1 MNVLALSSLLAAVM
15 AALLG
20 DFVLYRNPRS
30 ALNRVFFLFCL
41 SAAYASFTEFGYRQ
55 AESFATA
62 HFWLRV
68 GFLWT
73 FLMPL
78 QLHFI
83 LLFSGKTRLLEN
95 RLTYFLL
102 YSPALALSLLHLFNL
117 FGTEPVKVYWGW
129 TYRQPENPIVDSLL
143 GIWSVGIVLFS
154 LYLCLQYYL
163 SRTEHTKK
171 RQAWYVFLGFLTCAV
186 MGSATEV
193 LPPYLRI
200 RIPELTSIGVA
211 FECIFVAY
219 AIWKY
224 ELFALTPATAAESIL
239 STMTDALLLVS
250 PQGRIVTVNQA
261 TSELLGYE
269 ESELTDQPVG
279 MILAQEEEARFKEAW
294 LEQLVTTGSISD
306 TETAFK
312 TKDAR
317 KIPISLSGSVLR
329 DEDGTEQGIVYVGR
343 DLTERKRQTE
353 ELSTVLETTRAIS
366 STLDIEEVL
375 VLIADQMV
383 KAIRVDGC
391 TLSRWDHEAD
401 GIVTWIE
408 RRRVH
413 PEWADE
419 PGTAR
424 ALDDFPVTRAV
435 LETRQPVVVHV
446 SDPDADPAEVALMR
460 DRETASLLMLPLTV
474 GGRVIGLVELDD
486 ERERDFTA
494 AEIRLCQALADQ
506 AAVAIEHAWLHA
518 ETGRRLQEQIALTE
532 AGLIISSAL
541 NLETVLSRIAEQM
554 ARAIDATSAYI
565 SSYEPETMMSSVL
578 AEYIGPQACPQERIS
593 DLGAAYRED
602 AEIEWLE
609 IMQAG
614 QYDISH
620 LDGSGLTEFER
631 VHMERFGAK
640 TILYIP
646 LRVRGR
652 LIGYVELWES
662 RRRRDFTPEEIAL
675 CQGIA
680 QQAAIALE
688 NAQLYGQAQQEI
700 AERKRA
706 EEQIKASLEEKEVL
720 LKEIHHRVKNNLQ
733 VISSLL
739 YLQSKSIKDKA
750 ALQMF
755 QESQNRVRSMAFIHE
770 RLYQSQDLARVDFAE
785 YVRSLTNYLFR
796 SYGVST
802 DVIQLKINMDDVPL
816 SIDTAIPCGLIVNEL
831 VSNSLKYAF
840 PDGKGGEIRIE
851 LGSDGDNR
859 FALMVSDDG
868 VGLPEDV
875 DFRKTES
882 LGLQLVNNL
891 SVAQLEGA
899 IDLDRSGGTT
909 FRITFTGLDQ
919 SGGKR
924 I

>member
-1 MNVLALSSLLAAVM
+1 
-15 AALLG
+15 
-20 DFVLYRNPRS
+20 
-30 ALNRVFFLFCL
+30 
-41 SAAYASFTEFGYRQ
+41 
-55 AESFATA
+55 
-62 HFWLRV
+62 
-68 GFLWT
+68 
-73 FLMPL
+73 
-78 QLHFI
+78 
-83 LLFSGKTRLLEN
+83 
-95 RLTYFLL
+95 
-102 YSPALALSLLHLFNL
+102 
-117 FGTEPVKVYWGW
+117 
-129 TYRQPENPIVDSLL
+129 
-143 GIWSVGIVLFS
+143 
-154 LYLCLQYYL
+154 
-163 SRTEHTKK
+163 
-171 RQAWYVFLGFLTCAV
+171 
-186 MGSATEV
+186 
-193 LPPYLRI
+193 
-200 RIPELTSIGVA
+200 
-211 FECIFVAY
+211 
-219 AIWKY
+219 
-224 ELFALTPATAAESIL
+224 
-239 STMTDALLLVS
+239 
-250 PQGRIVTVNQA
+250 
-261 TSELLGYE
+261 
-269 ESELTDQPVG
+269 
-279 MILAQEEEARFKEAW
+279 
-294 LEQLVTTGSISD
+294 
-306 TETAFK
+306 
-312 TKDAR
+312 
-317 KIPISLSGSVLR
+317 
-329 DEDGTEQGIVYVGR
+329 
-343 DLTERKRQTE
+343 
-353 ELSTVLETTRAIS
+353 
-366 STLDIEEVL
+366 
-375 VLIADQMV
+375 
-383 KAIRVDGC
+383 
-391 TLSRWDHEAD
+391 
-401 GIVTWIE
+401 
-408 RRRVH
+408 
-413 PEWADE
+413 
-419 PGTAR
+419 
-424 ALDDFPVTRAV
+424 
-435 LETRQPVVVHV
+435 
-446 SDPDADPAEVALMR
+446 
-460 DRETASLLMLPLTV
+460 
-474 GGRVIGLVELDD
+474 
-486 ERERDFTA
+486 
-494 AEIRLCQALADQ
+494 
-506 AAVAIEHAWLHA
+506 
-518 ETGRRLQEQIALTE
+518 
-532 AGLIISSAL
+532 
-541 NLETVLSRIAEQM
+541 LSRIAEQM

-593 DLGAAYRED
+593 DLGAAYGED

-620 LDGSGLTEFER
+620 LGGSELTEFER
-631 VHMERFGAK
+631 AHMEQFGAK

-662 RRRRDFTPEEIAL
+662 RRRRDFMPEEIAL

-700 AERKRA
+700 AERKRV

-796 SYGVST
+796 SYGVSM
-802 DVIQLKINMDDVPL
+802 DVIQLKINIDNVPL